1 MMSCVSDFG
10 KGREDGETK
19 KDGEAEKDYGV
30 QSDPN
35 CVHCCIFEVEY
46 VAFCYGL

>member
-1 MMSCVSDFG
+1 MVLCVSDFG

-30 QSDPN
+30 
-35 CVHCCIFEVEY
+35 
-46 VAFCYGL
+46 